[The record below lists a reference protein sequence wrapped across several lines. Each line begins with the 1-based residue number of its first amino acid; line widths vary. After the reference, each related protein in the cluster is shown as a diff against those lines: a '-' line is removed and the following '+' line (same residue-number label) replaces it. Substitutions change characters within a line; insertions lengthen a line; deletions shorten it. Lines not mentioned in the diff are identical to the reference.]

1 MYRRV
6 PKEIKDEV
14 LEKIRSGGKVKEL
27 ADQYGISTKTVYT
40 WLSADI
46 SPDGISQL
54 KYNKLKR
61 ENDELKRIIGLL
73 TLDLSRGKKGRVN

>member
-1 MYRRV
+1 MFKRV
-6 PKEIKDEV
+6 PKEIRDEILAKV
-14 LEKIRSGGKVKEL
+14 RSGGAVKDL

-40 WLSADI
+40 WLSAEV

-73 TLDLSRGKKGRVN
+73 TLDLSRGKKGRAN